1 MPSETDC
8 QKYWDASDW
17 LSPVAILEQWCQGD
31 RDCWKAKSLALV
43 SACER
48 GEINY
53 ERSDGKTFEDPVL
66 ELFRRQLLLIE
77 RASFEAWVIKI
88 EGSNPLNSPT
98 RPPAVSKLTARPAWL
113 DRGDS
118 VAVAQPVSQPVPEP
132 AIETATDAGKDDQA
146 TATAK
151 VAPRDDSVLPSVSS
165 QALTEAFRKRID
177 SYENRQWWQERLG
190 NPGRYDGLMEARASK
205 GQPNRG
211 GTRVAST
218 WHLATI
224 AKWLINKNHMS
235 RERVIA
241 VIERHFPAHDSL
253 IDSI

>member
-1 MPSETDC
+1 
-8 QKYWDASDW
+8 
-17 LSPVAILEQWCQGD
+17 
-31 RDCWKAKSLALV
+31 
-43 SACER
+43 
-48 GEINY
+48 
-53 ERSDGKTFEDPVL
+53 
-66 ELFRRQLLLIE
+66 
-77 RASFEAWVIKI
+77 
-88 EGSNPLNSPT
+88 
-98 RPPAVSKLTARPAWL
+98 
-113 DRGDS
+113 
-118 VAVAQPVSQPVPEP
+118 VPEP

-151 VAPRDDSVLPSVSS
+151 VAPLDNNVLPSVSS
-165 QALTEAFRKRID
+165 QALTEAFRKRSD
-177 SYENRQWWQERLG
+177 SYKNRQWWQERLG

>member
-88 EGSNPLNSPT
+88 EGRNPLNSPT
-98 RPPAVSKLTARPAWL
+98 RPPAAPKLTARPAWL

-118 VAVAQPVSQPVPEP
+118 VAVAQPVPQP
-132 AIETATDAGKDDQA
+132 ALETATDAGKDDQA

-151 VAPRDDSVLPSVSS
+151 VAHPDDSVLPSVSS
-165 QALTEAFRKRID
+165 QALTEAFRKRSD
-177 SYENRQWWQERLG
+177 S
-190 NPGRYDGLMEARASK
+190 
-205 GQPNRG
+205 
-211 GTRVAST
+211 
-218 WHLATI
+218 
-224 AKWLINKNHMS
+224 
-235 RERVIA
+235 
-241 VIERHFPAHDSL
+241 
-253 IDSI
+253 

>member
-1 MPSETDC
+1 M
-8 QKYWDASDW
+8 
-17 LSPVAILEQWCQGD
+17 AILEHWCQGD

-151 VAPRDDSVLPSVSS
+151 VAPLDNNVLPSVSS
-165 QALTEAFRKRID
+165 QALTEAFRKRSD
-177 SYENRQWWQERLG
+177 SYKNRQWWQERLG
-190 NPGRYDGLMEARASK
+190 NPGRLVSDVQVKPPRRKPAWNLASVC
-205 GQPNRG
+205 R
-211 GTRVAST
+211 TTFA
-218 WHLATI
+218 
-224 AKWLINKNHMS
+224 
-235 RERVIA
+235 
-241 VIERHFPAHDSL
+241 
-253 IDSI
+253 